1 MNEPKSESKPKEK
14 GKLCFRD
21 ICLRAGIW
29 GLLILGF
36 MTICVALPMVA
47 LSL

>member
-1 MNEPKSESKPKEK
+1 MGVDMNESKSKDQS
-14 GKLCFRD
+14 KLCFMD

-29 GLLILGF
+29 GLLLLGF